1 MYRSLDNNPKSDYNK
16 VRFRI
21 IFYKWGIY
29 MNAKLIAYNNIIKE
43 NDKIYRDLTK
53 QLGLPVCAFWI
64 LYVLREA
71 MKTLTQSEIC
81 EMLHEPKQTVNSALK
96 KLNLDGYITLSSG
109 NDRRSK
115 CISLTEKGLRFAAET
130 VDLVM
135 TAEQNALSEF
145 TEAELDTFISLFDK
159 YTQTLKQKTKNIGG
173 SK

>member
-1 MYRSLDNNPKSDYNK
+1 
-16 VRFRI
+16 
-21 IFYKWGIY
+21 
-29 MNAKLIAYNNIIKE
+29 MNTKLIAYNNIIKE

-53 QLGLPVCAFWI
+53 QLGLSVCAFWI
-64 LYVLREA
+64 LYALREDI
-71 MKTLTQSEIC
+71 KPLTQSKIC
-81 EMLHEPKQTVNSALK
+81 EMLHETKQTVNSALK

-115 CISLTEKGLRFAAET
+115 CISLTEKGLRLAAET